1 MPKSKNRVG
10 IIIKDIKMKPSK
22 ILKSKTLVSLT
33 KFEMVKI
40 VGGGNGSGNENQN
53 TSTSTSESN
62 SGQSRTQLFQMLSQI
77 MK

>member
-1 MPKSKNRVG
+1 MKTSKN
-10 IIIKDIKMKPSK
+10 
-22 ILKSKTLVSLT
+22 LKSKTLVSLT
-33 KFEMVKI
+33 KYEMVKI
-40 VGGGNGSGNENQN
+40 VGGENTSGNGSQN